1 MAILSH
7 FVSLYLIAQDV
18 KVKRVIDGDTFEAED
33 GEKIRLLGVDCPELA
48 HFGKPAEY
56 FGKESTEFSRQN
68 LEGKTVKLVKD
79 SLNKDR
85 DKYGRLLRYVYIN
98 KQDFSWLLIEEGYGY
113 ALTTYPI
120 SKRDEYERAQND
132 AREGRRGVWNKHL
145 INKNTD
151 ANARLYWL
159 NMRNN
164 VRHNEG
170 CKYFQNTKDGKLT
183 PDKTGIA
190 CNICGG

>member
-1 MAILSH
+1 MYIAGRESDNKLRMKKTLLLILSH

-113 ALTTYPI
+113 A
-120 SKRDEYERAQND
+120 
-132 AREGRRGVWNKHL
+132 
-145 INKNTD
+145 
-151 ANARLYWL
+151 
-159 NMRNN
+159 
-164 VRHNEG
+164 
-170 CKYFQNTKDGKLT
+170 
-183 PDKTGIA
+183 
-190 CNICGG
+190 